1 MQTTY
6 KCLIWRSMMFVICL
20 SFIFLPKNTQTLLA
34 NEEAEAK
41 VFIEKYKT
49 AQIVTGKTLLNES
62 KSFKKKIVLF
72 VGKIREEKDYTGFI
86 PIECGDSPESA
97 KMSFFFRVID
107 VPNFPKGTITLAARV
122 ERFEEAKIFGDGI
135 RVINFP
141 ILKYIEHFPG
151 DVTK

>member
-72 VGKIREEKDYTGFI
+72 VGKLRTETEGGYTEFL
-86 PIECGDSPESA
+86 PVEWGDNE

-135 RVINFP
+135 RVINLP

>member
-1 MQTTY
+1 MQITY
-6 KCLIWRSMMFVICL
+6 KCLIWAAMMFVICL
-20 SFIFLPKNTQTLLA
+20 SFIFLPKNMQALLA
-34 NEEAEAK
+34 VEEAAAK
-41 VFIEKYKT
+41 AFIEKYKT
-49 AQIVTGKTLLNES
+49 AQVVTGKTLLNES

-72 VGKIREEKDYTGFI
+72 VGKLRTETEGGYTEFL
-86 PIECGDSPESA
+86 PVEWGDNE

-135 RVINFP
+135 RVINLP